1 MSGDPASQMLS
12 KVLDLATVRQRV
24 LAHNLANLNTPGF
37 TRSDLKF
44 TEELAA
50 AARKGP
56 EAVARL
62 NVQPYRDE
70 STPARFDGNN
80 VQLETELAEM
90 SKNALL
96 YQMAVQALNSRVS
109 MLRMAAT
116 GRSM

>member
-1 MSGDPASQMLS
+1 MSNDPSSQILS
-12 KVLDLATVRQRV
+12 KVLDLAAARQRV
-24 LAHNLANLNTPGF
+24 LSNNLANLNTPGF

-44 TEELAA
+44 TEELADA
-50 AARKGP
+50 VRSGP
-56 EAVARL
+56 RALAQLSVGP
-62 NVQPYRDE
+62 VQDE
-70 STPARFDGNN
+70 STPVRFDGNN

-96 YQMAVQALNSRVS
+96 YQMAVQAMNSRLS